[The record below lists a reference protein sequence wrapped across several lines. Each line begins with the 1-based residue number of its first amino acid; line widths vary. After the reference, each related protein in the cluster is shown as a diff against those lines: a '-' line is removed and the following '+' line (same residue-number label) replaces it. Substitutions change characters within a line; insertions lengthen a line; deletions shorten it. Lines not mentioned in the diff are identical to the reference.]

1 MNDPSNPLSPAG
13 GSISAGPGQ
22 GDQPGEPLVGA
33 GLEGSPASTAAQA
46 SAEGSPSPRSGAPG
60 PRGAAAK
67 GGETGLAAVLALPG
81 FRQLWIGQIFAQLA
95 DKFYIVL
102 MVFLIAQYW
111 VTENPQADPALAE
124 AAAAIRMG
132 VENRAQIITLLA
144 TGIYVANTIP
154 AMLLGTVA
162 GVWADRWPKRAV
174 MVSSNA
180 LRAGLLLLA
189 PLALLP
195 GPQWLGLSW
204 GYWALVAMTVLES
217 VLTQFFAPAEQ
228 AAIPL
233 LVPSHQLLAANS
245 LYQATSMGATI
256 VGFAL
261 GDPILRLMHGLLQRL
276 GFNGGE
282 FVLLPLCYGIA
293 AVAIAAIAIEEPVR
307 PPRNVTVWQEIG
319 EGIQVLRERP
329 SVRSAMLQL
338 VLLYSLLAALY
349 VLAISLAATIVGLG
363 PTGFGTLLA
372 MSGLGLAIGA
382 VAMAQLGDRFSRRLL
397 GSSGLGMIACCL
409 VLLGQARGNLA
420 VTLLLC
426 GLLGV
431 GAALLAIP
439 AQTTIQEDTPEDQ
452 RGRVFGLQNN
462 LINIA
467 LSLPLVLAGAV
478 VSRYGLLPVLWALAA
493 VALVAAL
500 SEQPW
505 RRC

>member
-1 MNDPSNPLSPAG
+1 MTREAG
-13 GSISAGPGQ
+13 
-22 GDQPGEPLVGA
+22 
-33 GLEGSPASTAAQA
+33 
-46 SAEGSPSPRSGAPG
+46 
-60 PRGAAAK
+60 AK
-67 GGETGLAAVLALPG
+67 ETGLMAVLALPG
-81 FRQLWIGQIFAQLA
+81 FRRLWLGQIFAQLA

-111 VTENPQADPALAE
+111 VTESAQSDPALAE

-132 VENRAQIITLLA
+132 VENRAQLITLLA

-162 GVWADRWPKRAV
+162 GVWADRWPKRTV
-174 MVSSNA
+174 MVASNA
-180 LRAGLLLLA
+180 LRASLLLLA

-195 GPQWLGLSW
+195 GPVWLGLSW
-204 GYWALVAMTVLES
+204 GYWALVVMTFLES

-245 LYQATSMGATI
+245 VYQATSMGATI
-256 VGFAL
+256 LGFAL
-261 GDPILRLMHGLLQRL
+261 GDPILRLLRKGLAQV
-276 GFNGGE
+276 GVPGGE
-282 FVLLPLCYGIA
+282 FLLLPVCYGLA
-293 AVAIAAIAIEEPVR
+293 AVALGTIVLEEPPR
-307 PPRNVTVWQEIG
+307 PPRDVSVWQEIG

-329 SVRSAMLQL
+329 SVRGALLNL

-349 VLAISLAATIVGLG
+349 VLAISLAATISGLG

-382 VAMAQLGDRFSRRLL
+382 VAMAQLGDRFNRRLL
-397 GSSGLGMIACCL
+397 GGTGLGTIACCL
-409 VLLGQARGNLA
+409 VLLGELRGNLGL
-420 VTLLLC
+420 TLLLC

-467 LSLPLVLAGAV
+467 LSLPLALAGAV
-478 VSRYGLLPVLWALAA
+478 VSRYGLLPVLWSLAA
-493 VALVAAL
+493 VALLAAL
-500 SEQPW
+500 GERPW